1 MGGSQLGLDDA
12 ERTAGHKTAHQIRLC
27 FHSLGRLVDR
37 HAEREPRFRGIG
49 DKVDSAAMSLRDL
62 RGDVEPEAQTL
73 LMRFQFAAVEGQK
86 QVFAGCGRNWFA
98 TVRNGQ
104 L

>member
-1 MGGSQLGLDDA
+1 
-12 ERTAGHKTAHQIRLC
+12 
-27 FHSLGRLVDR
+27 
-37 HAEREPRFRGIG
+37 
-49 DKVDSAAMSLRDL
+49 MSLRDL

-86 QVFAGCGRNWFA
+86 QVFAGCVRNWFA
-98 TVRNGQ
+98 TVRNRQ